1 MERQSFWWRTRAAE
15 LLSDLAA
22 SSFLALRGFAM
33 AIWECGACVL
43 GCFFLPRLEGGIY
56 KGNEGTHGLSL
67 DFRAHLIGDV
77 P

>member
-1 MERQSFWWRTRAAE
+1 MCVRVF
-15 LLSDLAA
+15 LLST
-22 SSFLALRGFAM
+22 
-33 AIWECGACVL
+33 L
-43 GCFFLPRLEGGIY
+43 GGGKGGIY

>member
-33 AIWECGACVL
+33 AIWECGACV
-43 GCFFLPRLEGGIY
+43 
-56 KGNEGTHGLSL
+56 
-67 DFRAHLIGDV
+67 
-77 P
+77 

>member
-22 SSFLALRGFAM
+22 SSFLGLRGFAM
-33 AIWECGACVL
+33 AIWECGACVS
-43 GCFFLPRLEGGIY
+43 GCFFLLRLEGGIY